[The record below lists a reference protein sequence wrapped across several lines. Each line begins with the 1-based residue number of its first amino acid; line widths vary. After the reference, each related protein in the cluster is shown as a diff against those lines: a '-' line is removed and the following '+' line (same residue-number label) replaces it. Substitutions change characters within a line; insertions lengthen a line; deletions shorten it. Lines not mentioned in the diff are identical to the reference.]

1 MDKKVYLAPK
11 METANLKFESHL
23 LTVSGDEPEPRYS
36 VGFRGDDE
44 GEGESE

>member
-1 MDKKVYLAPK
+1 MNKKVYLAPK
-11 METANLKFESHL
+11 METVNPKFESHL

-36 VGFRGDDE
+36 VGYHGDDE